1 MAGRGVSMNVARGLA
16 AQGVGGARA
25 VAARGGGHTGM
36 GPDDAEAGAHLPAA
50 LLDWQRCR
58 NGGQIAAN
66 RVDERL
72 HQRAR

>member
-1 MAGRGVSMNVARGLA
+1 
-16 AQGVGGARA
+16 
-25 VAARGGGHTGM
+25 M